1 MLTRSIAF
9 RRLAALALGGSLL
22 AIQPASAAPLDPGPD
37 EALLYYQRA
46 DGDYAGWGPH
56 LWNTASCGGSRTE
69 TSWDQPLPAAGTD
82 PDYGAFYRIPLTPD
96 ANCLNLIMHKGDE
109 KDLGGADLTW
119 RLDELGR
126 RVFTLSGNAQLST
139 TPLSGAAVAIK
150 GARAHWL
157 DPFTLALVGGA
168 AQASRLE
175 LRYSSNASIRI
186 DGEARSVSGGT
197 ALELRQTALRDGLKK
212 KHPHLAEAPAFS
224 IAAGARELRRAVM
237 SQLVVVAYDA
247 EDQVIDATEVQTAG
261 LLDMLFAYNGELG
274 AKVEA
279 RGVSFKLWAP
289 TAQRVRLHVFDEAK
303 RLLPGYP
310 KVMRE
315 RLGVWSLD
323 GPPMLDRQYYQ
334 YEVTAYR
341 PSTGTVETSLV
352 SDPYALSLSRNSQYA
367 QVVDLDAAD
376 LKPAGWD
383 ALRPPHP
390 ERPEASVIY
399 ETHVRDFSASDTSL
413 PAALRGTYGAFTRPD
428 SNGMHHL
435 RDLQKAGL
443 THVQLL
449 PVFDIATIDED
460 PDRRVDLDDPFGK
473 LCELS
478 IQARENWS
486 QYCGAASIRQVL
498 QGFDPASG
506 QAQALYNDLRALDN
520 FNWGYDPF
528 HFTAPEGSYAS
539 DAEGVQRI
547 LEFRQMVQA
556 LAGTGLATVMDVVY
570 NHTNASGLGEK
581 SVLDKVVPGYYHR
594 RNPSTGAVETSTCC
608 ENTAS
613 EHRMMAKL
621 MIDSLEVWARDYKIA
636 GFRFDL
642 MGHHLRKNLVD
653 AYRAVR
659 RIDRDTYFY
668 GEGWDFGEV
677 AGNARGINAT
687 QLNMAGT
694 GIGTFNDRQRDAVR
708 GGSPFDSGQSI
719 RRNQGFANGL
729 YVRPNELS
737 NAGAQEKAQ
746 LLHAADLIRIGIA
759 GGLRDF
765 QFVTADGSM
774 RKGGDIDYNG
784 QPAGY
789 TLDPQETI
797 NYVSKHDNQTLWDN
811 NQYKLPATLP
821 LTDRVRLQLVALS
834 VPLFSQG
841 VPFIHLGSDIL
852 RSKSMQRDSYDS
864 GDWFN
869 AVDFSYQDN
878 NWNKGLPR
886 ADKDADNWPLIRQVI
901 ADPHARPG
909 ASDIIAAKRRFLE
922 LLRIRSESPLFQLD
936 SAREVQRRLR
946 FHNTGPEQQPGVI
959 AFSLADGPGGGRD
972 LDPHYQSLV
981 VVLNAS
987 GERVRLAGAS
997 GYQPH
1002 PILQRSDDAVSR
1014 QAKVVS
1020 GEFEVPPFT
1029 TAVFVQPQQR
1039 R

>member
-1 MLTRSIAF
+1 MLTRSIAY
-9 RRLAALALGGSLL
+9 RRLAALVFGSLSL
-22 AIQPASAAPLDPGPD
+22 TLQPALAAPLDPGPD

-56 LWNTASCGGSRTE
+56 LWNTASCSGSRTE
-69 TSWDQPLPAAGTD
+69 TSWDQPMPAAGTD

-119 RLDELGR
+119 RFDELGR
-126 RVFTLSGNAQLST
+126 RVFTLSGNAQLSS
-139 TPLSGAAVAIK
+139 TPLSGAVVAIK

-157 DPFTLALVGGA
+157 DPFTLALVDGA

-175 LRYSSNASIRI
+175 LRYSSDASIRI
-186 DGEARSVSGGT
+186 DGETRTVTGGT

-212 KHPHLAEAPAFS
+212 QHPHLAEASAFG

-237 SQLVVVAYDA
+237 SQLVVIAYDA
-247 EDQVIDATEVQTAG
+247 EDRIIDATEVQTAG
-261 LLDMLFAYNGELG
+261 LLDLLFAYNGELG
-274 AKVEA
+274 AKVDA

-310 KVMRE
+310 KTMSE
-315 RLGVWSLD
+315 RLGVWRLD
-323 GPPMLDRQYYQ
+323 GPPSLDRQYYQ

-341 PSTGTVETSLV
+341 PSTGKIETAFV

-367 QVVDLDAAD
+367 QIVDLNAAD

-428 SNGMHHL
+428 SNGMQHL
-435 RDLQKAGL
+435 RDLQNAGL

-478 IQARENWS
+478 TQVRANWS
-486 QYCGAASIRQVL
+486 QYCGTPSIRQVL
-498 QGFDPASG
+498 QGFDPASD

-556 LAGTGLATVMDVVY
+556 LAGSGLATVMDVVY

-594 RNPSTGAVETSTCC
+594 RNPITGAVETSTCC

-729 YVRPNELS
+729 YVLPNELS
-737 NAGAQEKAQ
+737 SAGAQEKAQ
-746 LLHAADLIRIGIA
+746 LLHAADLIRVGIA

-811 NQYKLPATLP
+811 NQYKFPATLP
-821 LTDRVRLQLVALS
+821 LADRVRLQLVALS

-909 ASDIIAAKRRFLE
+909 ASDIMAAKRRFLE
-922 LLRIRSESPLFQLD
+922 LLRIRSESPLFQLGN
-936 SAREVQRRLR
+936 AREVQRRLR
-946 FHNTGPEQQPGVI
+946 FHNTGPAQQPGVI
-959 AFSLADGPGGGRD
+959 AFSLADGPSGGRD
-972 LDPHYQSLV
+972 LDPRYQSLV

-987 GERVRLAGAS
+987 GERARLAGGS

-1014 QAKVVS
+1014 QAKVIS
-1020 GEFEVPPFT
+1020 GEFDVPPFT

>member
-1 MLTRSIAF
+1 MLIRSIAY
-9 RRLAALALGGSLL
+9 RRLAALVLGGFSL
-22 AIQPASAAPLDPGPD
+22 AFQPASAAPLDPGPD

-46 DGDYAGWGPH
+46 DGDYAGWGLH
-56 LWNTASCGGSRTE
+56 LWNTAACNGSQTE
-69 TSWDQPLPAAGTD
+69 TGWDQPLQAAGTD
-82 PDYGAFYRIPLTPD
+82 PEHGAYYRIALTAD
-96 ANCLNLIMHKGDE
+96 ASCLNMIMHKGDE
-109 KDLGGADLTW
+109 KDLGGGDLTW
-119 RLDELGR
+119 RFDDLGR
-126 RVFTLSGNAQLST
+126 RVFTLSGTAQLSS
-139 TPLSGAAVAIK
+139 TPLTGPKAAIK

-157 DPFTLALVGGA
+157 DPFTLALVDGA
-168 AQASRLE
+168 PAASRLE
-175 LRYSSNASIRI
+175 LRYSTDASIRI
-186 DGEARSVSGGT
+186 DGETRTVSGGT
-197 ALELRQTALRDGLKK
+197 VLALRPATLREGLKRQ
-212 KHPHLAEAPAFS
+212 HPHLAEAQAFRFV
-224 IAAGARELRRAVM
+224 AGAQALRRAVM

-247 EDQVIDATEVQTAG
+247 QQQVIDATEVQTAG
-261 LLDMLFAYNGELG
+261 VLDQLFAYNGDLG
-274 AKVEA
+274 ARVDGN
-279 RGVSFKLWAP
+279 GVSFKLWAP
-289 TAQRVRLHVFDEAK
+289 TAQRVRLHAFDAAK

-310 KVMRE
+310 KTMHE
-315 RLGVWSLD
+315 RLGVWSFD
-323 GPPMLDRQYYQ
+323 GPPSLDRQYYQ

-341 PSTGTVETSLV
+341 PSTGKIETTLV
-352 SDPYALSLSRNSQYA
+352 SDPYALSLSLNSQYA
-367 QVVDLDAAD
+367 QVVDLDASD

-383 ALRPPHP
+383 ALRTPHP

-399 ETHVRDFSASDTSL
+399 ETHIRDFSASDASL
-413 PAALRGTYGAFTRPD
+413 PADLRGTYGAFTRPD
-428 SNGMHHL
+428 SYGMRHL
-435 RDLQKAGL
+435 RDLRKAGL

-449 PVFDIATIDED
+449 PAFDIATVDED
-460 PDRRVDLDDPFGK
+460 PARRVDLDDPFAK

-478 IQARENWS
+478 SGARQRWA
-486 QYCGAASIRQVL
+486 QYCGATSIRQVL

-506 QAQALYNDLRALDN
+506 QAQSLYNDLRALDG

-547 LEFRQMVQA
+547 IEFRQMVQA
-556 LAGTGLATVMDVVY
+556 LAGQGLATVMDVVY
-570 NHTNASGLGEK
+570 NHTNASGLAEK
-581 SVLDKVVPGYYHR
+581 SVLDKIVPGYYHR

-621 MIDSLEVWARDYKIA
+621 MTDSLEVWARDYKIA

-659 RIDRDTYFY
+659 RIDRNTYFY

-677 AGNARGINAT
+677 AGNARGVNAT

-708 GGSPFDSGQSI
+708 GGSPFDGGESI

-737 NAGAQEKAQ
+737 SAGAQEKAQ
-746 LLHAADLIRIGIA
+746 LLHAADLIRVGIA

-765 QFVTADGSM
+765 QFISADGSL
-774 RKGGDIDYNG
+774 RSGGEIDYNG

-811 NQYKLPATLP
+811 NQYKLPANLP
-821 LTDRVRLQLVALS
+821 VADRVRLQLVALS

-841 VPFIHLGSDIL
+841 LPFIHLGSDIL

-886 ADKDADNWPLIRQVI
+886 ADKDGDNWPLIRQVI
-901 ADPHARPG
+901 ADPHARPS
-909 ASDIIAAKRRFLE
+909 AADIVAAKRRFLE
-922 LLRIRSESPLFQLD
+922 LLTIRSDSPLFQLD
-936 SAREVQRRLR
+936 SAREVQRRLQ

-959 AFSLADGPGGGRD
+959 AFSLADGPRDGRD
-972 LDPHYQSLV
+972 LDRRYHSLM

-987 GERVRLAGAS
+987 PERVRLPGGS
-997 GYQPH
+997 GYQLH
-1002 PILQRSDDAVSR
+1002 PVLRESSDPVAR
-1014 QAKVVS
+1014 QAKVTS
-1020 GEFEVPPFT
+1020 DEFEVPPFT
-1029 TAVFVQPQQR
+1029 SAVFVQSQSR

>member
-1 MLTRSIAF
+1 MLIRSIAY
-9 RRLAALALGGSLL
+9 RRLAALALAGFSL
-22 AIQPASAAPLDPGPD
+22 AMQPASAAPLDPGPD

-46 DGDYAGWGPH
+46 DGDYHGWGPH
-56 LWNTASCGGSRTE
+56 LWNTPGCNGSANE
-69 TSWDQPLPAAGTD
+69 TSWAQPLAAVDTD
-82 PDYGAFYRIPLTPD
+82 TQYGALYRIPLSTD
-96 ANCLNLIMHKGDE
+96 AGCLNLIMHKGDE
-109 KDLGGADLTW
+109 KDLGGGDLVW
-119 RLDELGR
+119 RFDELGR
-126 RVFTLSGNAQLST
+126 RVFSVSGNPQLSS
-139 TPLSGAAVAIK
+139 TPLSGSAVAIK

-168 AQASRLE
+168 PGASHVE
-175 LRYSSNASIRI
+175 LRYASDASIRI
-186 DGEARSVSGGT
+186 DGEALTVSGGQSL
-197 ALELRQTALRDGLKK
+197 AMQPSSLRTGLRRQ
-212 KHPHLAEAPAFS
+212 HPHLADAPAYR
-224 IAAGARELRRAVM
+224 IKAGAHDLRRAVM
-237 SQLVVVAYDA
+237 SQLVVIAYDA
-247 EDQVIDATEVQTAG
+247 DGRIIDATEVQTAG
-261 LLDMLFAYNGELG
+261 ILDMLFAYNGKLG
-274 AKVEA
+274 ATLDA

-289 TAQRVRLHVFDEAK
+289 TAQQVRLHVFDASK

-310 KVMRE
+310 KPMRE
-315 RLGVWSLD
+315 RLGVWSLE
-323 GPPMLDRQYYQ
+323 GPRSLDRQYYQ

-341 PSTGTVETSLV
+341 PSTGRIETTLV

-367 QVVDLDAAD
+367 QVVDLNADD

-383 ALRPPHP
+383 AVRPPHP

-399 ETHVRDFSASDTSL
+399 ETHLRDFSASDTSL
-413 PAALRGTYGAFTRPD
+413 PAALRGTYAAFTHQNSD
-428 SNGMHHL
+428 GMRHL

-460 PDRRVDLDDPFGK
+460 PAQRINLDDPFAK
-473 LCELS
+473 LCDLS
-478 IQARENWS
+478 DGARERWA
-486 QYCGAASIRQVL
+486 QYCGAASVRQVL
-498 QGFDPASG
+498 EGFDPASG
-506 QAQALYNDLRALDN
+506 QAQSLYDDLRGLDD

-547 LEFRQMVQA
+547 IEFRQMVQA
-556 LAGTGLATVMDVVY
+556 LADNGLVTVMDVVY
-570 NHTNASGLGEK
+570 NHTNASGLAEK

-594 RNPSTGAVETSTCC
+594 RNPTTGAVETSTCC

-621 MIDSLEVWARDYKIA
+621 MIDSLKVWARDYKIA

-642 MGHHLRKNLVD
+642 MGHHMREQIVD

-668 GEGWDFGEV
+668 GEGWEFGEV
-677 AGNARGINAT
+677 AGNARGINAN

-694 GIGTFNDRQRDAVR
+694 GVGTFNDRQRDAVR
-708 GGSPFDSGQSI
+708 GGSPFDSGESI

-729 YVRPNELS
+729 YLRPNELS
-737 NAGAQEKAQ
+737 GAGAQEKAQ
-746 LLHAADLIRIGIA
+746 LLHAADLIRVGIA

-765 QFVTADGSM
+765 QFVTADGST
-774 RKGGDIDYNG
+774 RKGSEIDYNG

-789 TLDPQETI
+789 TLDPQETV

-811 NQYKLPATLP
+811 NQYKLASSLSVA
-821 LTDRVRLQLVALS
+821 DRVRLHMLALS

-841 VPFIHLGSDIL
+841 VPFIHLGSDML

-886 ADKDADNWPLIRQVI
+886 ADKDGDNWPLIRKIIV
-901 ADPHARPG
+901 DPQAKPG
-909 ASDIIAAKRRFLE
+909 AAEIVAAKRRFLE
-922 LLRIRSESPLFQLD
+922 LLKIRSDSALFQLD
-936 SAREVQRRLR
+936 SAREVQRRLQ

-959 AFSLADGPGGGRD
+959 AFSLADGPRDGRD
-972 LDPHYQSLV
+972 LDRRYSSLMV
-981 VVLNAS
+981 VINAS
-987 GERVRLAGAS
+987 DQRVRLPGGD
-997 GYQPH
+997 GYQLH
-1002 PILQRSDDAVSR
+1002 PLLKGSVDPISR
-1014 QAKVVS
+1014 QATVIS
-1020 GEFEVPPFT
+1020 GEFEVPAFT
-1029 TAVFVQPQQR
+1029 TVVFVQPQAR

>member
-1 MLTRSIAF
+1 MLTRSIAY
-9 RRLAALALGGSLL
+9 RRLAALVFGSLSL
-22 AIQPASAAPLDPGPD
+22 AIQPAQAAPLDPGPD

-56 LWNTASCGGSRTE
+56 LWNTPSCSGSKTE
-69 TSWDQPLPAAGTD
+69 TSWDQPLTAAGTD
-82 PDYGAFYRIPLTPD
+82 PEHGAFYRIPLTTD
-96 ANCLNLIMHKGDE
+96 ASCLNLIMHRGDD
-109 KDLGGADLTW
+109 KDLGGGDLTW
-119 RLDELGR
+119 RFDELGR
-126 RVFTLSGNAQLST
+126 RVFSLSGNPQLSS
-139 TPLSGAAVAIK
+139 TPLSGTAVAIK

-157 DPFTLALVGGA
+157 DPFTVALVGGA
-168 AQASRLE
+168 PGASRLE
-175 LRYSSNASIRI
+175 LRYSKNASIRL
-186 DGEARSVSGGT
+186 DGEARTVSGGT
-197 ALELRQTALRDGLKK
+197 ALELRTGTLREGLKRQY
-212 KHPHLAEAPAFS
+212 PHLADASAFNLS
-224 IAAGARELRRAVM
+224 AGAHELRRAVV

-247 EDQVIDATEVQTAG
+247 EDRVIDATEVQTAG

-274 AKVEA
+274 AHVDA
-279 RGVSFKLWAP
+279 RRVAFKLWAP

-303 RLLPGYP
+303 RLLSGYP

-323 GPPMLDRQYYQ
+323 GPPSLDRHYYQ
-334 YEVTAYR
+334 YEITAYR
-341 PSTGTVETSLV
+341 PTTGKVETTLV

-383 ALRPPHP
+383 AVRPPHP

-413 PAALRGTYGAFTRPD
+413 PAALRGTFGAFTQPD
-428 SNGMHHL
+428 SDGMRHL
-435 RDLQKAGL
+435 RDLQSAGL

-449 PVFDIATIDED
+449 PVFDVATIDED
-460 PDRRVDLDDPFGK
+460 PDRRVGLDDPFGK

-478 IQARENWS
+478 TQARANWS
-486 QYCGAASIRQVL
+486 EHCGATSIRQVL

-506 QAQALYNDLRALDN
+506 QAQALYNDLRALDP

-528 HFTAPEGSYAS
+528 HFTTPEGSYAS

-547 LEFRQMVQA
+547 IEFRQMVQS
-556 LAGTGLATVMDVVY
+556 LANTGLATVMDVVY

-581 SVLDKVVPGYYHR
+581 SVLDKIVPGYYHR
-594 RNPSTGAVETSTCC
+594 RNPITGAVETSTCC

-621 MIDSLEVWARDYKIA
+621 MTDSLKVWARDYKIA

-677 AGNARGINAT
+677 ASNARGINAT

-708 GGSPFDSGQSI
+708 GGSPFDSGENI

-729 YVRPNELS
+729 YVLPNEL
-737 NAGAQEKAQ
+737 NGAGAQEKAQ
-746 LLHAADLIRIGIA
+746 LLHAADLIRVGIA
-759 GGLRDF
+759 GGLRDY
-765 QFVTADGSM
+765 QFVTADGST
-774 RKGGDIDYNG
+774 RKGKDVDYNG

-789 TLDPQETI
+789 TLDPQETV

-811 NQYKLPATLP
+811 NQYKLPATLSVS
-821 LTDRVRLQLVALS
+821 DRVRLQLVALS

-901 ADPHARPG
+901 ADPHAKPS
-909 ASDIIAAKRRFLE
+909 ASDIVAAKRRFVE
-922 LLRIRSESPLFQLD
+922 LLRIRTDSPLFQLD
-936 SAREVQRRLR
+936 NAREVQRRLR
-946 FHNTGPEQQPGVI
+946 FHNTGAQQKPGVI
-959 AFSLADGPGGGRD
+959 AFSLADGPRAGRD
-972 LDPHYQSLV
+972 LDRRYGSMM

-987 GERVRLAGAS
+987 GDRVRLPGAT
-997 GYQPH
+997 GHQLH
-1002 PILQRSDDAVSR
+1002 PVLQRSSDAVSR
-1014 QAKVVS
+1014 QAKVTND
-1020 GEFEVPPFT
+1020 EFEVPPFT
-1029 TAVFVQPQQR
+1029 TAVFVQPQQSR
-1039 R
+1039 

>member
-1 MLTRSIAF
+1 MLIRSIAHW
-9 RRLAALALGGSLL
+9 RLAALLLGGLPL
-22 AIQPASAAPLDPGPD
+22 AVPSASAVPLDPGPD

-46 DGDYAGWGPH
+46 DGDYNGWGPH
-56 LWNTASCGGSRTE
+56 LWNTADCNGSATE
-69 TSWDQPLPAAGTD
+69 TSWTQPLAAAETD
-82 PDYGAFYRIPLTPD
+82 PEHGALYRIPLSAD
-96 ANCLNLIMHKGDE
+96 ASCLNLIMHKGDE
-109 KDLGGADLTW
+109 KDLGGTDLVW
-119 RLDELGR
+119 RFDELGR
-126 RVFTLSGNAQLST
+126 RVFTVSGNPQLSS
-139 TPLSGAAVAIK
+139 TPISGSAVAIK

-168 AQASRLE
+168 PGASRVE
-175 LRYSSNASIRI
+175 LRYAHDASIRI
-186 DGEARSVSGGT
+186 DSEARTVSGGQ
-197 ALELRQTALRDGLKK
+197 ALAMQPASLRNGLRRQ
-212 KHPHLAEAPAFS
+212 HPHLADAPAYR
-224 IAAGARELRRAVM
+224 IKAGAHALRRAVM
-237 SQLVVVAYDA
+237 SQLLVVAYDA
-247 EDQVIDATEVQTAG
+247 DDRVIDATEVQTAG
-261 LLDMLFAYNGELG
+261 ILDMLFAYNGELG
-274 AKVEA
+274 ATLDG

-289 TAQRVRLHVFDEAK
+289 TAQRVRLHVFDASK

-310 KVMRE
+310 KPMRE
-315 RLGVWSLD
+315 RLGVWSLE
-323 GPPMLDRQYYQ
+323 GPRSLDRQYYQ

-341 PSTGTVETSLV
+341 PSTGRIETTLV

-367 QVVDLDAAD
+367 QVVDLNADD

-383 ALRPPHP
+383 AVRPPRP

-399 ETHVRDFSASDTSL
+399 ETHLRDFSASDASL
-413 PAALRGTYGAFTRPD
+413 PAALRGTYAAFTRPD
-428 SNGMHHL
+428 SNGMRHL

-460 PDRRVDLDDPFGK
+460 PARRINLDDPFAK
-473 LCELS
+473 LCDLS
-478 IQARENWS
+478 DQARQRWA
-486 QYCGAASIRQVL
+486 QYCSAASIRQVL

-506 QAQALYNDLRALDN
+506 QAQSLYDDLRGLDD

-539 DAEGVQRI
+539 NAEGVQRI
-547 LEFRQMVQA
+547 IEFRQMVQA
-556 LAGTGLATVMDVVY
+556 LAGNGLATVMDVVY
-570 NHTNASGLGEK
+570 NHTNDSGLADK

-594 RNPSTGAVETSTCC
+594 RNPTTGAVETSTCC

-621 MIDSLEVWARDYKIA
+621 MIDSLKVWARDYKIA

-642 MGHHLRKNLVD
+642 MGHHMREQIVD

-659 RIDRDTYFY
+659 RIDRETYFY
-668 GEGWDFGEV
+668 GEGWEFGEV
-677 AGNARGINAT
+677 AGNARGINAN

-694 GIGTFNDRQRDAVR
+694 GVGTFNDRQRDAVR
-708 GGSPFDSGQSI
+708 GGSPFDGGDSI

-729 YVRPNELS
+729 YLRPNELS
-737 NAGAQEKAQ
+737 GAGAQEKAQ
-746 LLHAADLIRIGIA
+746 LLHAADLIRVGIA

-765 QFVTADGSM
+765 QFVTADGST
-774 RKGGDIDYNG
+774 RKGSEIDYNG

-789 TLDPQETI
+789 TLDPQETV

-811 NQYKLPATLP
+811 NQYKFASSLSVA
-821 LTDRVRLQLVALS
+821 DRVRLHLVALS

-886 ADKDADNWPLIRQVI
+886 ADKDGDNWPLIRRIIVDPQAKPGS
-901 ADPHARPG
+901 AD
-909 ASDIIAAKRRFLE
+909 IVAAKRRFLE
-922 LLRIRSESPLFQLD
+922 LLKIRSDSQLFQLD
-936 SAREVQRRLR
+936 SAREVQRRLH
-946 FHNTGPEQQPGVI
+946 FHNTGPEQLPGVI
-959 AFSLADGPGGGRD
+959 AFSLADNPREGRD
-972 LDPHYQSLV
+972 LDRRYSALMV
-981 VVLNAS
+981 VINAS
-987 GERVRLAGAS
+987 DKRVRLPAAD
-997 GYQPH
+997 GYRLH
-1002 PILQRSDDAVSR
+1002 PVLKDSVDPINR
-1014 QAKVVS
+1014 QATVS
-1020 GEFEVPPFT
+1020 NGMFEVPAFT
-1029 TAVFVQPQQR
+1029 TTVFVQPQTR

>member
-1 MLTRSIAF
+1 MLTRSIAY
-9 RRLAALALGGSLL
+9 RRLAALALAGFSL
-22 AIQPASAAPLDPGPD
+22 ATQSASATPLDPGPD

-46 DGDYAGWGPH
+46 DGDYNGWGPH
-56 LWNTASCGGSRTE
+56 LWNTPACNGSATE
-69 TSWDQPLPAAGTD
+69 TSWAQPLAAVDTD
-82 PDYGAFYRIPLTPD
+82 PRYGALYRIPLS
-96 ANCLNLIMHKGDE
+96 ANASCLNLIMHKGDE
-109 KDLGGADLTW
+109 KDLGGGNLTW
-119 RLDELGR
+119 RFDELGR
-126 RVFTLSGNAQLST
+126 RAFTVSGNPQLSS
-139 TPLSGAAVAIK
+139 TPLSGSAVAVK

-168 AQASRLE
+168 PGASRVE
-175 LRYSSNASIRI
+175 LRYAHDASIRV
-186 DGEARSVSGGT
+186 DGEARTVSGGQPL
-197 ALELRQTALRDGLKK
+197 AMQPSSLRNGLKRQ
-212 KHPHLAEAPAFS
+212 HPHLADASAYR
-224 IAAGARELRRAVM
+224 ITAGVKGIRRAVM
-237 SQLVVVAYDA
+237 SQLVVIAYDA
-247 EDQVIDATEVQTAG
+247 DDRVIDATEVQTAG
-261 LLDMLFAYNGELG
+261 ILDMLFAYNGELG
-274 AKVEA
+274 ATLDA

-289 TAQRVRLHVFDEAK
+289 TAQRVRLHVFDASK

-310 KVMRE
+310 KSMRE
-315 RLGVWSLD
+315 RLGVWSLE
-323 GPPMLDRQYYQ
+323 GPRSLDRQYYQ

-341 PSTGTVETSLV
+341 PSSGRIETTLV

-367 QVVDLDAAD
+367 QVVDLNAGD

-383 ALRPPHP
+383 AVHPPHP

-399 ETHVRDFSASDTSL
+399 ETHLRDFSASDASL
-413 PAALRGTYGAFTRPD
+413 PAALRGTYAAFTHQN
-428 SNGMHHL
+428 SNGMRHL

-460 PDRRVDLDDPFGK
+460 PARRINLDDPFAK
-473 LCELS
+473 LCDLS
-478 IQARENWS
+478 DAARERWA
-486 QYCGAASIRQVL
+486 QYCSAASIRQVL
-498 QGFDPASG
+498 EGFDPASG
-506 QAQALYNDLRALDN
+506 QAQSLYNDLRGLDD

-547 LEFRQMVQA
+547 IEFRQMVQA
-556 LAGTGLATVMDVVY
+556 LAGNGLATVMDVVY
-570 NHTNASGLGEK
+570 NHTNASGLADK

-594 RNPSTGAVETSTCC
+594 RNPTTGAVETSTCC

-621 MIDSLEVWARDYKIA
+621 MIDSLKVWARDYKIA

-642 MGHHLRKNLVD
+642 MGHHMREQIVD

-668 GEGWDFGEV
+668 GEGWEFGEV
-677 AGNARGINAT
+677 AGNARGINAN

-694 GIGTFNDRQRDAVR
+694 GVGTFNDRQRDAVR
-708 GGSPFDSGQSI
+708 GGSPFDGGDSI

-729 YVRPNELS
+729 YLRPNELS
-737 NAGAQEKAQ
+737 GAGAQEKAQ
-746 LLHAADLIRIGIA
+746 LLHATDLIRVGIA

-765 QFVTADGSM
+765 QFVTADGST
-774 RKGGDIDYNG
+774 RKGSELDYNG

-789 TLDPQETI
+789 TLDPQETV

-811 NQYKLPATLP
+811 NQYKLASSLSVA
-821 LTDRVRLQLVALS
+821 DRVRLHMVALS

-869 AVDFSYQDN
+869 AVDFSYQNN

-886 ADKDADNWPLIRQVI
+886 ADKDGDNWPLIRRIIV
-901 ADPHARPG
+901 DPQAKPG
-909 ASDIIAAKRRFLE
+909 TTDIVAAKRRFLE
-922 LLRIRSESPLFQLD
+922 LLKIRSDSALFQLD
-936 SAREVQRRLR
+936 SAREVQRRLQ

-959 AFSLADGPGGGRD
+959 AFSLADGPRDGRD
-972 LDPHYQSLV
+972 LDRRYSSLMV
-981 VVLNAS
+981 VINAS
-987 GERVRLAGAS
+987 DRPVRLPGAD
-997 GYQPH
+997 GYELH
-1002 PILQRSDDAVSR
+1002 PVLKGSVDPISR
-1014 QAKVVS
+1014 QAKVTS
-1020 GEFEVPPFT
+1020 GEFEVPAFT
-1029 TAVFVQPQQR
+1029 TIVFVQPQTR

>member
-1 MLTRSIAF
+1 MPIRSIAY
-9 RRLAALALGGSLL
+9 RRLAALVLGGFSLTM
-22 AIQPASAAPLDPGPD
+22 QPASAAPLDPGPD
-37 EALLYYQRA
+37 EALLYYLRA
-46 DGDYAGWGPH
+46 DGDYNGWGPH
-56 LWNTASCGGSRTE
+56 LWNTANCNGSANE
-69 TSWDQPLPAAGTD
+69 TSWEQPIAPAGTD
-82 PDYGAFYRIPLTPD
+82 PEYGAFYRIPLSAD
-96 ANCLNLIMHKGDE
+96 ADCLNLIMHNGDE
-109 KDLGGADLTW
+109 KDLGGGDLTW
-119 RLDELGR
+119 RFNNLGQ
-126 RVFTLSGNAQLST
+126 RVFTVSGNPQLSS
-139 TPLSGAAVAIK
+139 TPLSGSTIAIR

-168 AQASRLE
+168 PGATRVE
-175 LRYSSNASIRI
+175 LRYASDASIRI
-186 DGEARSVSGGT
+186 DSETRTVRGGQ
-197 ALELRQTALRDGLKK
+197 ALGLQPSSLRNGLRRQ
-212 KHPHLAEAPAFS
+212 HPHLADASAYRVK
-224 IAAGARELRRAVM
+224 AGAHDLRRAVM

-247 EDQVIDATEVQTAG
+247 DGRVIDATEVQTAG
-261 LLDMLFAYNGELG
+261 ILDMLFAYDGELG
-274 AKVEA
+274 ATLDAK
-279 RGVSFKLWAP
+279 GVSFKLWAP
-289 TAQRVRLHVFDEAK
+289 TAQRVRLHVFDATK

-310 KVMRE
+310 KVMQE
-315 RLGVWSLD
+315 RLGVWSLK
-323 GPPMLDRQYYQ
+323 GPRSLDRQYYQ

-341 PSTGTVETSLV
+341 PSTGRIETTLV

-367 QVVDLDAAD
+367 QVVDLSAND

-383 ALRPPHP
+383 GLRPPHP
-390 ERPEASVIY
+390 ARPEASVIY
-399 ETHVRDFSASDTSL
+399 ETHLRDFSASDTSL
-413 PAALRGTYGAFTRPD
+413 PAELRGTYAAFTQD
-428 SNGMHHL
+428 SNGMRHL

-460 PDRRVDLDDPFGK
+460 PAQRVDLDDPFAK

-478 IQARENWS
+478 NAARERWA
-486 QYCGAASIRQVL
+486 QYCGATSIRQVL
-498 QGFDPASG
+498 EGFDPSSG
-506 QAQALYNDLRALDN
+506 QAQSLYNDLRGLDD

-547 LEFRQMVQA
+547 IEFRQMVQA
-556 LAGTGLATVMDVVY
+556 LAGNGLATVMDVVY
-570 NHTNASGLGEK
+570 NHTNASGLADK

-594 RNPSTGAVETSTCC
+594 RNPITGAVETSTCC

-621 MIDSLEVWARDYKIA
+621 MTDSLEVWARDYKIA

-642 MGHHLRKNLVD
+642 MGHHMREQIVD

-668 GEGWDFGEV
+668 GEGWEFGEV
-677 AGNARGINAT
+677 AGNARGINAN

-708 GGSPFDSGQSI
+708 GGSPFDSGESI

-729 YVRPNELS
+729 YLRPNELS
-737 NAGAQEKAQ
+737 SAGSQEKAQ
-746 LLHAADLIRIGIA
+746 LLHASDLIRVGIA

-765 QFVTADGSM
+765 QFVTADGST
-774 RKGGDIDYNG
+774 RKGSEIDYNG

-789 TLDPQETI
+789 TLDPQETV

-811 NQYKLPATLP
+811 NQYKLATSLSVA
-821 LTDRVRLQLVALS
+821 DRVRLHMVALS

-841 VPFIHLGSDIL
+841 VPFIHLGSDML

-886 ADKDADNWPLIRQVI
+886 ADKDGDNWPLIRKIIV
-901 ADPHARPG
+901 DPQAEPR
-909 ASDIIAAKRRFLE
+909 ATDILTAKRRFLE
-922 LLRIRSESPLFQLD
+922 LLSIRSDSALFQLD
-936 SAREVQRRLR
+936 SAREVQKRLQ

-959 AFSLADGPGGGRD
+959 AFSLADGPRDGRD
-972 LDPHYQSLV
+972 LDRRYNSLM

-987 GERVRLAGAS
+987 DKRARLPGGD
-997 GYQPH
+997 GYQLH
-1002 PILQRSDDAVSR
+1002 PILKGSVDPISR

-1020 GEFEVPPFT
+1020 GEFEVPAFT
-1029 TAVFVQPQQR
+1029 TVVFVQPQAHR
-1039 R
+1039 